1 MATLPQLSALKARAL
16 KFLAEKWPAILAF
29 IPSYGLLLYF
39 NHVNYVSAFNTGVY
53 TLLIGLLVWALHKC
67 VRNNPRLCAGLAYG
81 VFFLTPLLTL
91 TGNIGVLTGF
101 GGSSLSLPWLGVSF
115 MSAALAVHVLT
126 SRLSLGTLCL
136 HIMQPLR
143 WNSGP
148 CALPDA
154 PQQRAGTR
162 ARGRR
167 VWLYLG
173 WVVLGGFFY
182 GVLAAALAP
191 LLVLKESTDALDIFA
206 FAVIF
211 EFYVYFNFSGI
222 SFMVFGLLNL
232 AGIRTIRN
240 FNSPF
245 AAKDII
251 DYWQRWH
258 ISLSRILKILFFQP
272 IKARLGTS
280 AAVLAVFVSS
290 ALWHGVAFNFV
301 LWGLFHACGWL
312 VTRTVARS
320 LSGPNARYGRWLNG
334 LTFPFIVLLGR
345 LIFSESDSDML
356 LLKLRQL
363 AQFAWSADAWLL
375 HLTLDTKVSI
385 MLALA
390 GAYLAGEV
398 LLPRHFGDYK
408 ILRNKWAMLILLGLC
423 LALGQTGLGGVYGA
437 R

>member
-1 MATLPQLSALKARAL
+1 MPTLPQLSAVKARVPQ
-16 KFLAEKWPAILAF
+16 FLSEKWPAILAF
-29 IPSYGLLLYF
+29 IFSYGLLLYF
-39 NHVNYVSAFNTGVY
+39 NCVNHVKAFNTGVY
-53 TLLIGLLVWALHKC
+53 TLLVGLLVWAIYNC
-67 VRNNPRLCAGLAYG
+67 VRKNPRLRTGLAYG

-126 SRLSLGTLCL
+126 SRLSLGTVCL

-148 CALPDA
+148 CALPDT
-154 PQQRAGTR
+154 PQRAVTR
-162 ARGRR
+162 VRGRR
-167 VWLYLG
+167 VWLHLG
-173 WVVLGGFFY
+173 WVVLGAFFY

-191 LLVLKESTDALDIFA
+191 LLILKESTDALDILA

-232 AGIRTIRN
+232 AGVRTIRN

-280 AAVLAVFVSS
+280 AAVLAVFVCS
-290 ALWHGVAFNFV
+290 ALWHGVSFNFV
-301 LWGLFHACGWL
+301 LWGLFHGCGWL
-312 VTRTVARS
+312 VTRAVARS
-320 LSGPNARYGRWLNG
+320 LHGRNARYGRWLNG

-345 LIFSESDSDML
+345 LIFAESDTDML
-356 LLKLRQL
+356 LQKLRQL

-375 HLTLDTKVSI
+375 HLTLDTKASL
-385 MLALA
+385 MLLLVV
-390 GAYLAGEV
+390 AYLAGEV
-398 LLPRHFGDYK
+398 LLPRHFGGYK